1 MRKLFSE
8 RFRFTQPRV
17 REQLDGQSA
26 LALIAL
32 VSAKLDENW
41 FGASYPFECQ
51 DGRGNAGC
59 GKQKLKAAMDG
70 YKLIWP
76 DDWRGGD
83 RIPEDHHVFD
93 LVEFS
98 YEHVAFPG
106 AYDSHSYWGHSN
118 YSYAQDKGREAVEA
132 VSEVRDNV
140 AVAIDKSLKKRP
152 YTTLALTLA
161 LGFLLGAIWAR

>member
-8 RFRFTQPRV
+8 RFGFTQPRV
-17 REQLDGQSA
+17 REQLDGPSA

-32 VSAKLDENW
+32 VSAKIDENW
-41 FGASYPFECQ
+41 FGASYAFECQ

-59 GKQKLKAAMDG
+59 DKQKLKAAMDG

-93 LVEFS
+93 LFKFS
-98 YEHVAFPG
+98 YEHVAFPD
-106 AYDSHSYWGHSN
+106 AYDSHSYWGHSH
-118 YSYAQDKGREAVEA
+118 YSYAQDKGREQFAA
-132 VSEVRDNV
+132 EVNRIFERQGPRLRV
-140 AVAIDKSLKKRP
+140 GP
-152 YTTLALTLA
+152 
-161 LGFLLGAIWAR
+161 W